1 MAQVNAREANRHAER
16 ASTLMSH
23 VDGRIEAGD
32 RLQASEKLW
41 GVVAHTL
48 KEIAERHGWQ
58 NDDHRDLHHIASYLS
73 SVSGDEDIRTG
84 MMMANG
90 FHRNFYEDDAP
101 MSSIRA
107 GVKPMGELVDRLQA
121 AEKQYDAGARPAD
134 NPKANTP
141 VEYFGGLDDPR
152 EAIKARLM
160 EKGLVE
166 SHASSVAGTIH
177 AAQEQGIYAL
187 SVPTPGGTVTLTR
200 SGTLRLSKPKAGS
213 RTSRPSRAS
222 AVPGFRTP
230 RM

>member
-1 MAQVNAREANRHAER
+1 MAQVNVREANRHAQR

-23 VDGRIEAGD
+23 VGGRIEAGD

-48 KEIAERHGWQ
+48 KEVAERHGWRNNNQ
-58 NDDHRDLHHIASYLS
+58 RDLQHIASYLS
-73 SVSGDEDIRTG
+73 RVSGDDTIETG

-90 FHRNFYEDDAP
+90 YHRNFYEDDSP
-101 MSSIRA
+101 MSAIEA
-107 GVKPMGELVDRLQA
+107 GVKPTENLVERLRV
-121 AEKQYDAGARPAD
+121 AECMYDSGARPSD

-141 VEYFGGLDDPR
+141 VEYFGVEDDPR
-152 EAIKARLM
+152 EAIKNRLM

-177 AAQEQGIYAL
+177 AAQEQGIYAM
-187 SVPTPGGTVTLTR
+187 SVSTPGGTVTLTR
-200 SGTLRLSKPKAGS
+200 GGVLRVSKPRAA
-213 RTSRPSRAS
+213 SRAS
-222 AVPGFRTP
+222 RVSVAPRIRPP